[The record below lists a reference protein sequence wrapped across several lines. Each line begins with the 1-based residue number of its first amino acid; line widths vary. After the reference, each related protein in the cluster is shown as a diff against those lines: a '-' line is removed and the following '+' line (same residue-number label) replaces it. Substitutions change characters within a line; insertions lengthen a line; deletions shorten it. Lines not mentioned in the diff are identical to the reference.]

1 MGFKNVESL
10 EFKIR
15 TEIHVFMVISSSII
29 PGLMHSQL

>member
-10 EFKIR
+10 EFRIE
-15 TEIHVFMVISSSII
+15 TEIIFFTVSYPSTR